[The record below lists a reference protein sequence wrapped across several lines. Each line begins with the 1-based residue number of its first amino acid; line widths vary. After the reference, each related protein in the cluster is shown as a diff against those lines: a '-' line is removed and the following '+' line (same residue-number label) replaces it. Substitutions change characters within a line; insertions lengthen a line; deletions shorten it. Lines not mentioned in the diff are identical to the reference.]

1 MTEKELMKKLAQGMF
16 DRIPDLN
23 DIPPAQEEF
32 SDEHKAKMEKLFA
45 KPQWHPKARFD
56 CRAYVHHHCRRS
68 SLRQGYT

>member
-32 SDEHKAKMEKLFA
+32 SEEHKAKIG
-45 KPQWHPKARFD
+45 
-56 CRAYVHHHCRRS
+56 RAHV
-68 SLRQGYT
+68 

>member
-32 SDEHKAKMEKLFA
+32 SEEH
-45 KPQWHPKARFD
+45 
-56 CRAYVHHHCRRS
+56 
-68 SLRQGYT
+68 RQKWKNFLQNRNGTWSFIASQGAF

>member
-32 SDEHKAKMEKLFA
+32 SEERWKNFFQNRNGTWSFIA
-45 KPQWHPKARFD
+45 
-56 CRAYVHHHCRRS
+56 S
-68 SLRQGYT
+68 QGAF

>member
-32 SDEHKAKMEKLFA
+32 SEEHKAKINFLQNRNGTWSFIA
-45 KPQWHPKARFD
+45 
-56 CRAYVHHHCRRS
+56 S
-68 SLRQGYT
+68 QGAF